1 MDKTQRKDGIN
12 ISRRLLI
19 LGSLFLLLV
28 VPAQAAIPEYF
39 DIGSNYYTVYGYPN
53 LSISVLGDSEFSR
66 GDTVT
71 LVINI
76 MNKGIITGF
85 KSEKSIDTVD
95 EIEQKLQQTEMQ
107 YEAQKTTAI
116 GIIATLVSLD
126 PSVKVKSGQQ
136 EAGTLVSGQQSEE
149 PVMFTIEIA
158 NNAPAGPHPL
168 LLNLL
173 YGYQENVQLDGEDE
187 TDLGITDMEVGLWYE
202 IRSQNITLP
211 VFVEQ
216 EADFEVKNVSGTLR
230 AGEQGLVNVI
240 YKNIGELPVRDATVR
255 ISTSDPF
262 STTDDQAFIGF
273 LAPGGSA
280 EAIFNIKVDD
290 IATSKM
296 YGINSEIKY
305 EDVDGHEKV
314 SDTVKMKVNVF
325 PGLSTSEK
333 LGNYVGIIVI
343 GVLVILVCLGVLVY
357 KKMK

>member
-1 MDKTQRKDGIN
+1 MDRTQRNDGIN

-28 VPAQAAIPEYF
+28 VPVQAAIPEYF

-71 LVINI
+71 LVINV
-76 MNKGIITGF
+76 MNKGIVTGF

-126 PSVKVKSGQQ
+126 SSVKVKSGQQ

-216 EADFEVKNVSGTLR
+216 EADFEVTNVSGILM

-240 YKNIGELPVRDATVR
+240 YTNIGELPVRDATVR

-273 LAPGGSA
+273 LAPGDSA
-280 EAIFNIKVDD
+280 EAIFKIKVDD

-314 SDTVKMKVNVF
+314 SDTVKIKVSVF
-325 PGLSTSEK
+325 PGLTTSEK

-343 GVLVILVCLGVLVY
+343 GVLVILGCLGVLVY